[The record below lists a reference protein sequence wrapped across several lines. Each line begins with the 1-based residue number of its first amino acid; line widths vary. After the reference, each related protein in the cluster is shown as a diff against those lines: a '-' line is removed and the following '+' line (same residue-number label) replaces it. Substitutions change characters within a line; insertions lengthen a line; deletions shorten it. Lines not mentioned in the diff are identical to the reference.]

1 MAYTVTYD
9 DIADWYENEF
19 LAGQAE
25 GDPLGIRE
33 TIATLLGPGRG
44 VCVEIGCG
52 TGIRAA
58 QIRNLGWTPVGF
70 DLSAGMLEYARGR
83 VPVVR
88 ADALRLPIGDNAVA
102 AVLAVMAHTDMPDYP
117 AVLLEAARI
126 LRPGG
131 AFVHIGVHPCFCG
144 GFADRGDPAAVV
156 IRPGYR
162 DGHWTDAVREN
173 YAALESGLKHRL
185 DEAEVAYAE
194 GAALR
199 DLAKLT
205 ASEGLIP
212 TNYQALFTF
221 VASIRSPRSHGA
233 GATIEEVEIGKA
245 EALLMGNHARALLLY
260 LGQRPR

>member
-1 MAYTVTYD
+1 MTGPAKRSGVYVRMPAGWTAHSRTWMAACRSVVGMADTATYD

-19 LAGQAE
+19 LADQAD
-25 GDPLGIRE
+25 GDRLGVRE

-58 QIRNLGWTPVGF
+58 QIRDLGWTPVGF

-88 ADALRLPIGDNAVA
+88 ADARRLPIGDNAVA
-102 AVLAVMAHTDMPDYP
+102 AVLTVMAHTDMPDYP
-117 AVLLEAARI
+117 AVIREAARI

-131 AFVHIGVHPCFCG
+131 VFVHIGVHPCFCG

-162 DGHWTDAVREN
+162 DGHWTTTSWTERGVRNKVGASHWPLPGLLHGFLDA
-173 YAALESGLKHRL
+173 GLSLQRF
-185 DEAEVAYAE
+185 AE
-194 GAALR
+194 GGA
-199 DLAKLT
+199 
-205 ASEGLIP
+205 P
-212 TNYQALFTF
+212 TPVVFG
-221 VASIRSPRSHGA
+221 VR
-233 GATIEEVEIGKA
+233 
-245 EALLMGNHARALLLY
+245 ARK
-260 LGQRPR
+260 